1 MHLLAHSSGASCTWR
16 ACKLYIYIVYIHPN
30 TNVQFLSIILI
41 YVEVRNLLNLVV
53 WTRDLLS
60 NFPDFKKLLQWEWW
74 LLNIFDDYL
83 KTEEGMKFRKNK
95 QGLEKKRSPNSN
107 AILSESSILSPFSFA
122 KKSSAN
128 VLEPIFCGNRW
139 ASLPKEPVPSGPSS
153 RVRRLDSRWNLY
165 RILSGILKN
174 VLFKTGQEIVGS
186 FSFTS
191 FIHESF
197 HCPSAFPKK

>member
-1 MHLLAHSSGASCTWR
+1 
-16 ACKLYIYIVYIHPN
+16 
-30 TNVQFLSIILI
+30 
-41 YVEVRNLLNLVV
+41 
-53 WTRDLLS
+53 
-60 NFPDFKKLLQWEWW
+60 
-74 LLNIFDDYL
+74 
-83 KTEEGMKFRKNK
+83 MKFRKNK

-107 AILSESSILSPFSFA
+107 AILSESSILSPFSLA

-186 FSFTS
+186 FSFIHLHSLS
-191 FIHESF
+191 FFSLSISF
-197 HCPSAFPKK
+197 PQKIADFSRVPCALLARGLAEEKTKGGLTKADLKKNKRGKIVSWTDMQGYCRYTVPPEN